1 MPIVP
6 IQIYSFFAGVGFL
19 DLGFQNANFDIAFVN
34 EYNERFLY
42 AYQYARRNDSHVPHY
57 GYSHLDIRSFLS
69 DDTWN
74 ATFPDYRQKK
84 NILIGFIGGPPC
96 PDFSVAGRNE
106 GKEGKNGQLTSIYV
120 ELIIKRKPDF
130 FFLENVKG
138 LYRTKKHRE
147 FYDSIKRKLR
157 RAGYQLFD
165 SIENSLEYG
174 VPQFRER
181 LFLVGFSTKTF
192 GKKMKFDL
200 GAHKTACLQ
209 TIMQAPWPTIS
220 PFGIDSIL
228 DCPTG
233 IPVNLTVEYWFAKNN
248 VSTHPNGQDV
258 FGTKAHNKF
267 MTVCEGAT
275 RGKSFKRLHRWRYA
289 PTSAY
294 GNNEVHLHPYKAR
307 RISVAEAMAIQSA
320 PAYFSLPENI
330 PLSAKFKM
338 VGNAVPVLLAQGI
351 AESIRDTIF
360 RRLEDNQ
367 NG

>member
-42 AYQYARRNDSHVPHY
+42 AYQYARK
-57 GYSHLDIRSFLS
+57 
-69 DDTWN
+69 T
-74 ATFPDYRQKK
+74 
-84 NILIGFIGGPPC
+84 ILIFRIMDIVIWIYAPFYLTIRGMQHSQIGGPPC

-130 FFLENVKG
+130 FLLENVKG

-192 GKKMKFDL
+192 GKKMKCDL

-220 PFGIDSIL
+220 PFG
-228 DCPTG
+228 
-233 IPVNLTVEYWFAKNN
+233 
-248 VSTHPNGQDV
+248 
-258 FGTKAHNKF
+258 
-267 MTVCEGAT
+267 MTV
-275 RGKSFKRLHRWRYA
+275 Y
-289 PTSAY
+289 
-294 GNNEVHLHPYKAR
+294 
-307 RISVAEAMAIQSA
+307 
-320 PAYFSLPENI
+320 
-330 PLSAKFKM
+330 
-338 VGNAVPVLLAQGI
+338 
-351 AESIRDTIF
+351 
-360 RRLEDNQ
+360 
-367 NG
+367 

>member
-1 MPIVP
+1 MP

-19 DLGFQNANFDIAFVN
+19 DLGFQNAGFDIAFVDEN
-34 EYNERFLY
+34 NERFLR
-42 AYQYARRNDSHVPHY
+42 AYRYARRNDSHIPQY
-57 GYSHLDIRSFLS
+57 GYSSLDVRSFLS
-69 DDTWN
+69 DDVWDKI
-74 ATFPDYRQKK
+74 FPNYRHPD
-84 NILIGFIGGPPC
+84 NTLIGFVGGPPC

-106 GKEGKNGQLTSIYV
+106 GKEGKNGQLTSVYT

-130 FFLENVKG
+130 FLIENVKG
-138 LYRTKKHRE
+138 LYKTKKHRE

-157 RAGYQLFD
+157 RAGYHLFD

-181 LFLVGFSTKTF
+181 LFLVGFSTKRF
-192 GKKMKFDL
+192 GKKVKCNL
-200 GAHKTACLQ
+200 SAHKISSLQ
-209 TIMQAPWPTIS
+209 AVMQAPWPTTS
-220 PFGIDSIL
+220 PFEIDSTVN
-228 DCPTG
+228 CPEG
-233 IPVNLTVEYWFAKNN
+233 VPMNLTVEYWFEKNN

-258 FGTKAHNKF
+258 FGIKANDKF
-267 MTVCEGAT
+267 KTICEGAT
-275 RGKSFKRLHRWRYA
+275 TGKSFKRLHRWRYA

-320 PAYFSLPENI
+320 PEYFSLPEDI

-338 VGNAVPVLLAQGI
+338 IGNAVPVLLAQGI
-351 AESIRDTIF
+351 AESIRDTILKY
-360 RRLEDNQ
+360 LEDNQ

>member
-130 FFLENVKG
+130 FLLENVKG

-147 FYDSIKRKLR
+147 FYDSIKSEDISMILMPHAWATDKDREKEDKQKIITLVSSYGNAFNCPVVFANAVGEVEQMAGITGKLMNPQKYKLN
-157 RAGYQLFD
+157 GN
-165 SIENSLEYG
+165 SIIYSD
-174 VPQFRER
+174 
-181 LFLVGFSTKTF
+181 
-192 GKKMKFDL
+192 GKV
-200 GAHKTACLQ
+200 T
-209 TIMQAPWPTIS
+209 
-220 PFGIDSIL
+220 
-228 DCPTG
+228 
-233 IPVNLTVEYWFAKNN
+233 NFA
-248 VSTHPNGQDV
+248 
-258 FGTKAHNKF
+258 
-267 MTVCEGAT
+267 
-275 RGKSFKRLHRWRYA
+275 GKSESLSVECEVKPRKRTQDITFYGDWIDEG
-289 PTSAY
+289 SALFR
-294 GNNEVHLHPYKAR
+294 NV
-307 RISVAEAMAIQSA
+307 V
-320 PAYFSLPENI
+320 I
-330 PLSAKFKM
+330 PLDVKKGVKM
-338 VGNAVPVLLAQGI
+338 YNKSK
-351 AESIRDTIF
+351 ESDFER
-360 RRLEDNQ
+360 
-367 NG
+367 

>member
-42 AYQYARRNDSHVPHY
+42 AYQYARKNDSHVPHY

-130 FFLENVKG
+130 FLLENVKG

-147 FYDSIKRKLR
+147 FYDSIKRKL
-157 RAGYQLFD
+157 
-165 SIENSLEYG
+165 
-174 VPQFRER
+174 
-181 LFLVGFSTKTF
+181 
-192 GKKMKFDL
+192 
-200 GAHKTACLQ
+200 
-209 TIMQAPWPTIS
+209 
-220 PFGIDSIL
+220 
-228 DCPTG
+228 
-233 IPVNLTVEYWFAKNN
+233 
-248 VSTHPNGQDV
+248 
-258 FGTKAHNKF
+258 
-267 MTVCEGAT
+267 
-275 RGKSFKRLHRWRYA
+275 
-289 PTSAY
+289 
-294 GNNEVHLHPYKAR
+294 
-307 RISVAEAMAIQSA
+307 
-320 PAYFSLPENI
+320 
-330 PLSAKFKM
+330 
-338 VGNAVPVLLAQGI
+338 
-351 AESIRDTIF
+351 
-360 RRLEDNQ
+360 
-367 NG
+367 